1 MKDAYV
7 RLESVELNGFKNV
20 EHGKLSFENPR
31 RTNGPSILGLYGQNG
46 SGKSALMDTLGLLKL
61 LLANQKIDPSYIR
74 DINVEACEATI
85 VYGFSINFPKHATVY
100 HVRYTVTINRTES
113 TATTPTSP
121 ELGQTPQQDP
131 IIKTERLDIST
142 EAGGHKTRK
151 IKFFDTAEGSVFGP
165 KAKFKE
171 IIGPDKDEEIEL
183 RVEKRLAYREGRS
196 FLFAPTLLTA
206 VYGKANANAEATT
219 EEGNDPNCPPRVLR
233 RILNA
238 LRMYGV
244 FELFV
249 LDSSDIGMVSIGML
263 PFAFRIGQSVGQ
275 TRQVTAGRQG
285 LPMDKS
291 AVIEKAGYSA
301 IQSAIQN
308 MDIVLQQIVPGLTV
322 GIRELGD
329 ELTPEGEEG
338 IRIQLVS
345 RRDGRELPLQCESE
359 GIKRIVSFLNLLI
372 LMYNDPSVTVA
383 IDEIDSGIFEYLL
396 GELLGIVSQH
406 GKGQL
411 IFTSHN
417 LRPLETIDRGFIA
430 FTTTNPK
437 ERYTRLANV
446 KPSNNLRDLYYRGI
460 VLGGQREELYEETNN
475 GDIAFA
481 FMRAGASNEG

>member
-46 SGKSALMDTLGLLKL
+46 SGKSALIDTLGLLKL
-61 LLANQKIDPSYIR
+61 LLANQKIDPSCIR

-151 IKFFDTAEGSVFGP
+151 IKFFDTAEGSVW
-165 KAKFKE
+165 
-171 IIGPDKDEEIEL
+171 PDKDEEIEL

-206 VYGKANANAEATT
+206 VYEKANANAEATA
-219 EEGNDPNCPPRVLR
+219 EEGSDPNCPPRVLR

-238 LRMYGV
+238 LRMYGI

-263 PFAFRIGQSVGQ
+263 PFAFRVGQSVGR

-291 AVIEKAGYSA
+291 AVIEKAGYDA

-322 GIRELGD
+322 GIREMGD
-329 ELTPEGEEG
+329 ELTPDGEEG

-460 VLGGQREELYEETNN
+460 VLGGQREELYE
-475 GDIAFA
+475 D
-481 FMRAGASNEG
+481 GASNEG